1 MTELNTNLQPLE
13 HPNGPRVSGGGSVEQ
28 IDGGSQLE
36 YPTGTRLV
44 TIMASVC
51 LLFTMIGLVWQ
62 MRLLLAR
69 RQLPRL
75 T

>member
-13 HPNGPRVSGGGSVEQ
+13 HPNGPRVCGGGSMEQ

-44 TIMASVC
+44 TIM
-51 LLFTMIGLVWQ
+51 VWQ
-62 MRLLLAR
+62 MSLLLAR

>member
-1 MTELNTNLQPLE
+1 M
-13 HPNGPRVSGGGSVEQ
+13 EQ
-28 IDGGSQLE
+28 TDGGSQLE

-62 MRLLLAR
+62 MSLLFAR